1 MQFDQ
6 YDEETLGNLMTK
18 DCSDFMDKCLSNGVL
33 PPWMDIDNIL
43 DRDERALL
51 TMIADNGR
59 VAWSGMLGS
68 ERRSLAMQLGFESV
82 GNLKATVHKAQSRG
96 LTCHYISD
104 NIEWI
109 DMAMYG
115 RWILDI
121 VEADDGSE

>member
-1 MQFDQ
+1 MQFDE
-6 YDEETLGNLMTK
+6 YDEETLGQLIAR
-18 DCSDFMDKCLSNGVL
+18 DYRDFVNGCLSNGQL
-33 PPWMDIDNIL
+33 PPWMDIDNLL

-51 TMIADNGR
+51 SMIADHGR

-68 ERRSLAMQLGFESV
+68 ERRTLAMRLGFESV

-96 LTCHYISD
+96 LTRHYID
-104 NIEWI
+104 DGVEWI

-121 VEADDGSE
+121 VDGCEDE